1 MKTLC
6 SPTSCLQNNFHSNE
20 GNNPNSK
27 MFHFDIGLIYEIRRS
42 SDKNTP
48 GTDVAENECIK
59 NCKPVDSKTF

>member
-1 MKTLC
+1 
-6 SPTSCLQNNFHSNE
+6 
-20 GNNPNSK
+20 

-59 NCKPVDSKTF
+59 KTVNLRTKKLFKIVYI